1 MHDAAIR
8 RYERALGCEV
18 KGFRQRKQV
27 RKAFQRSLTPFLEEQ
42 PAPTWTDLVEAFGP
56 PEQMARELMEN
67 IPDLPQPFS
76 IRWKVGIMVAIFA
89 IVAVGCVG
97 IYCWSNRPESEVKLT
112 DGNEYTTER
121 VLADYTSRL
130 NEVFQS
136 HDYTW
141 TQQGSEYLILL
152 ENTSRLDVTVRIQY
166 SDRQPDHVFVV
177 PVGERRAFRVEDARK
192 VEHVISFV
200 TPDGSMSGR
209 VRLLFPVGSI

>member
-1 MHDAAIR
+1 MNEPAIR
-8 RYERALGCEV
+8 RYERALGREI
-18 KGFRQRKQV
+18 KGFRRRKEV
-27 RKAFQRSLTPFLEEQ
+27 RKSFHCSLALFLEEQ
-42 PAPTWTDLVEAFGP
+42 PAPTWADLEEAFGP
-56 PEQMARELMEN
+56 PDQMARDLMEN

-177 PVGERRAFRVEDARK
+177 PVGESCAFRVEDARPTK
-192 VEHVISFV
+192 HVLSIN
-200 TPDGSMSGR
+200 TPDGAMSGR
-209 VRLLFPVGSI
+209 IQLLFPIARN